1 MAQYAFSIAVNNL
14 KKKYGMS
21 DPAYLIYAD
30 LRAAG
35 WSQTDAWNVAFQ
47 GKGLNW
53 SKAELLKEMNK
64 LETLNSVQSRIA
76 DLQGKA
82 QQKDK
87 DDDISPE
94 ELAKE
99 TSKETILRKLV

>member
-76 DLQGKA
+76 DLRHIRYACGHRDAVHRTAPIKSHTTYFGK
-82 QQKDK
+82 
-87 DDDISPE
+87 PFG
-94 ELAKE
+94 
-99 TSKETILRKLV
+99 